1 MASITLQI
9 PEEFQKPTE
18 EAATSKDVITVEGVT
33 ESVVTTQDET
43 EAVVVE
49 VDEAEAVASQRAS
62 AKAEKFKELAE
73 RRVNKVLEELDK
85 LEALANTRNY
95 QYSTEQIDKIFTELQ
110 KCLDE
115 KRLLF
120 EGVRK
125 PRFTF
130 DK

>member
-1 MASITLQI
+1 MTIQI
-9 PEEFQKPTE
+9 PEKFQKPTE
-18 EAATSKDVITVEGVT
+18 EAAATKVVDTSEGVT
-33 ESVVTTQDET
+33 ESVVTTQEET
-43 EAVVVE
+43 KEVTVE
-49 VDEAEAVASQRAS
+49 VDEAEAASSQRS
-62 AKAEKFKELAE
+62 IVKADKFKELAE
-73 RRVNKVLEELDK
+73 RRVTKILEELDK